1 MKKKGFHWNTYFNYV
16 LVYVFAAFFVFQAI
30 FARWEISILL
40 MLCGLPVF
48 IKKIKIYIHKKRQE
62 KIEKDFYKLLSHISV
77 TMSSGSS
84 LENALKEAVL
94 IGKKEYKVLWKE
106 LESSYRML
114 QNNYSPEYVFLSL
127 AKKTDNHEI
136 KTFSEILSVGI
147 PAGINLARLI
157 RWLSSAYRMRF
168 DAESEI
174 ARILNAPKYNNRI
187 MMIMPVVCIVLFKQI
202 APSYMQPLYSG
213 AGRIVM
219 AVVLLLVLFAWLIG
233 DKLGD
238 IEY

>member
-16 LVYVFAAFFVFQAI
+16 LVYVFAAFFVFQAM
-30 FARWEISILL
+30 FARWDVSILL
-40 MLCGLPVF
+40 MICGLPVF
-48 IKKIKIYIHKKRQE
+48 VKKIKKYIYKKRQTA
-62 KIEKDFYKLLSHISV
+62 IENEFYKLLSHISMA
-77 TMSSGSS
+77 MSSGNS
-84 LENALKEAVL
+84 LENAIKEAAT
-94 IGKKEYKVLWKE
+94 IGKKEYKVLHRE
-106 LESSYRML
+106 LEEAYRMFM
-114 QNNYSPEYVFLSL
+114 NNYSPELVFS
-127 AKKTDNHEI
+127 AIARKTESHEI

-147 PAGINLARLI
+147 PAGINLAALM
-157 RWLSSAYRMRF
+157 RWLSSAYRMRS

-187 MMIMPVVCIVLFKQI
+187 MMLMPVVCVVLFKQI
-202 APSYMQPLYSG
+202 APSYMEPLYSG

-219 AVVLLLVLFAWLIG
+219 TGVLLVVLFAWWIG

>member
-1 MKKKGFHWNTYFNYV
+1 MKKKGFHWNTCFNYV
-16 LVYVFAAFFVFQAI
+16 LVYVFAAICVFQAM
-30 FARWEISILL
+30 FARWDISFLL
-40 MLCGLPVF
+40 MLCTLPVF
-48 IKKIKIYIHKKRQE
+48 LKKIKIYIRKKRQE
-62 KIEKDFYKLLSHISV
+62 KIEKEFYKLLSHISV

-84 LENALKEAVL
+84 LKSAIKEAAL
-94 IGKKEYKVLWKE
+94 LGKKEYKVLWKE

-147 PAGINLARLI
+147 PAGINLTGLI

-168 DAESEI
+168 DTESEI

-219 AVVLLLVLFAWLIG
+219 IAVFVLVLFAWLIG